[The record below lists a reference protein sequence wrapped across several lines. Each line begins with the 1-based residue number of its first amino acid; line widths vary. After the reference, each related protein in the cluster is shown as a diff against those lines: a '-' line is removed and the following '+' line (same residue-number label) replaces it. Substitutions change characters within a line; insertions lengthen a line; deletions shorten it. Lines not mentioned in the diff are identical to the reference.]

1 MQKIGKVKSP
11 RCVIC
16 QKVEFNNRVG
26 FGVIIASEDKVNW
39 TREIMCKDCESK
51 QRKVAED
58 DFKRPI
64 YVKA

>member
-1 MQKIGKVKSP
+1 MQKIGKIKSP

-26 FGVIIASEDKVNW
+26 FGFIIQERVRW
-39 TREIMCKDCESK
+39 QREIMCKDCESK
-51 QRKVAED
+51 QKKVAED

-64 YVKA
+64 YVKE